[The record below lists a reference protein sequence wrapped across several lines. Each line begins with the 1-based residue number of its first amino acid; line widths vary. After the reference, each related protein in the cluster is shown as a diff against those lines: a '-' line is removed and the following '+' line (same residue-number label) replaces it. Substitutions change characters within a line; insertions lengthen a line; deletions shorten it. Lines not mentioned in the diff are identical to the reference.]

1 MRNLEKSD
9 PILRAKAED
18 RWYVPDTNK
27 VADLER
33 LRERA
38 LLKEFDG
45 YCHSKERRI
54 REFRI
59 EAVRAGFRQAWQQS
73 DYKTILGVAEKIPE
87 DVLQEDPM
95 LLMWYTNSLTRA
107 GRQS

>member
-9 PILRAKAED
+9 SALRAKAED

-45 YCHSKERRI
+45 YSQSKERKLRQ
-54 REFRI
+54 FRI
-59 EAVRAGFRQAWQQS
+59 EAVRAGFRRSWQQT
-73 DYKTILGVAEKIPE
+73 DYSSILTVAEKIPD

-107 GRQS
+107 GRPA